1 MSKFQ
6 FSQFLHFHSFSHEAI
21 VKIGEPTI
29 EDGSEDEEAIQAA
42 DAVADAVS
50 GAAAEAVNGDNGVK
64 VENGEKEADMAE
76 LDLCLAGIETFC
88 GKKNTLCLK
97 LCPSF
102 HL

>member
-88 GKKNTLCLK
+88 GKKTGCV
-97 LCPSF
+97 
-102 HL
+102 